1 MKRGKF
7 LKSIKQLQEEAEE
20 ILKEQDNFLL
30 VYDVINSKDYQDSQD
45 LLKKLWAFNQD
56 VNKQFQNHLSK
67 GRVSTMRTFAQFNNI
82 LGDMG
87 GGFLKS
93 TEPITKIIKRAEK
106 TLPFDLRWAVG
117 RDGWDKRIKEI

>member
-87 GGFLKS
+87 GGFLNS
-93 TEPITKIIKRAEK
+93 TKPIRDIVKLAEK

-117 RDGWDKRIKEI
+117 KDGWDKRIKDL